1 MSDWHRPPPRGSYM
15 FILQLNKNFWLRP
28 KFVLVVRNSQW
39 ALTTDAALKFKCGV
53 CNNRTWASDS
63 APKFT
68 LVVWNLQ
75 RCRPFFLFRYWFLGP
90 FVDSEL
96 KFARHFCDMVRR
108 NKEYESNQGE
118 NHELIL
124 RRAISAR
131 PIRKAPWANC
141 GPVFFMFRRSIRS

>member
-1 MSDWHRPPPRGSYM
+1 MRSWFHPKVDSLSSHELLIHPDVPARCTFQTSMNDWHRPPPRGSYM
-15 FILQLNKNFWLRP
+15 FIVQPNTNFWLRP
-28 KFVLVVRNSQW
+28 KFIL
-39 ALTTDAALKFKCGV
+39 D
-53 CNNRTWASDS
+53 
-63 APKFT
+63 
-68 LVVWNLQ
+68 VWNLQ
-75 RCRPFFLFRYWFLGP
+75 RCRPFFLFRYWFLGS